1 MYREMLSS
9 PHIHYKLPRLPSVS
23 VFGERSKRPKCVD
36 LVPCTVLSLRAL
48 TGLDTESLY
57 LAHEDFTQF
66 VSVVQED
73 IHTKTDQWVMVKYSV
88 DSYSNNIRT
97 YAAIQIFMLRRY
109 NRRIHSFRE
118 TVLES
123 VRNICDAYWKEEKE
137 GDKCE
142 GRGEE
147 GVRGGRVGKLV
158 KQHLHILVKMK
169 RRLKHMMDVTD
180 KYLLS
185 SMVDTLGSPTI
196 LHCTHLDPSLQ
207 GKFLQ
212 SRSLSVSQSIDSS
225 SSSESLDYSVS
236 PQLYLSYSSPSI
248 SCSRSTSCS
257 PNSTVSSKLDLTNR
271 KLMTLRSVSDHLGV
285 LTRTYTQSGE

>member
-1 MYREMLSS
+1 MGRIVCSCLGPARPNPCVTYTYIHIHREMLSS
-9 PHIHYKLPRLPSVS
+9 PHIHYKLPRLRPLPI
-23 VFGERSKRPKCVD
+23 FRERTKRPKCVD

-97 YAAIQIFMLRRY
+97 YATIQIFMLRRY

-137 GDKCE
+137 GDKCQ
-142 GRGEE
+142 GR
-147 GVRGGRVGKLV
+147 
-158 KQHLHILVKMK
+158 
-169 RRLKHMMDVTD
+169 
-180 KYLLS
+180 
-185 SMVDTLGSPTI
+185 
-196 LHCTHLDPSLQ
+196 

>member
-1 MYREMLSS
+1 
-9 PHIHYKLPRLPSVS
+9 
-23 VFGERSKRPKCVD
+23 
-36 LVPCTVLSLRAL
+36 
-48 TGLDTESLY
+48 
-57 LAHEDFTQF
+57 
-66 VSVVQED
+66 
-73 IHTKTDQWVMVKYSV
+73 
-88 DSYSNNIRT
+88 
-97 YAAIQIFMLRRY
+97 
-109 NRRIHSFRE
+109 
-118 TVLES
+118 
-123 VRNICDAYWKEEKE
+123 
-137 GDKCE
+137 
-142 GRGEE
+142 
-147 GVRGGRVGKLV
+147 
-158 KQHLHILVKMK
+158 
-169 RRLKHMMDVTD
+169 MMDVTD

-196 LHCTHLDPSLQ
+196 LHCTHLDPFLQ

-248 SCSRSTSCS
+248 CCSRSTSCS